1 MKNITLCLLFCCALA
16 GMPAAQAC
24 SCIGES
30 PVKDQLK
37 QMDAVVVGTVVA
49 SEYVQLL
56 PNKQTLELIARDST
70 QASRY
75 MREIYVAK
83 YTVLVEKIYKGMHI
97 RDTVYIYSGRGGGD
111 CGYKF
116 KTEERYIIYGE
127 KKSYFDGLFEHFV
140 YPEGK
145 NIYWT
150 NICLR
155 TTEYNEN
162 EIKELEK
169 HARKNDIKVVAPPYS
184 DTDRKNNAEKS
195 KIHTIEIPEVQEL
208 MFVLFA
214 LTPTGQKD
222 SVMINHQSGYYQR
235 VMNYFKPYTQERI
248 VELIDRKITTQYN
261 QLRMDASN
269 YQFDAQGKLKRSPT
283 IHNLSW
289 GKRDFLAQYVS
300 ELEKFAL
307 KSNFRQFYQN
317 NSLFYDSLKT
327 ALAAQAPVERQW
339 IWLES
344 HFTQRYHQ
352 YHIIFSPLS
361 QGRHSTNR
369 VKEEV
374 FIFVSGPTEGSG
386 ISYTLLQARDTR
398 MLFTEID
405 HNYVNPVSDTYLRDI
420 NKAFKSRDKW
430 AAGKYT
436 GSYASAYALF
446 NEYMTWSVFS
456 LYALDNF
463 SKTDYEIIKKRL
475 EDFMI
480 HYRGFVRFDAF
491 NNQLIALYQSRGRP
505 VLISDLYPEML
516 QWCEKQ

>member
-1 MKNITLCLLFCCALA
+1 MKNITLFLLLCVALA
-16 GMPAAQAC
+16 GNSAAQAC

-30 PVKDQLK
+30 TVKGQLK
-37 QMDAVVVGTVVA
+37 QMDAVLVGTVIA

-70 QASRY
+70 QANRY

-83 YTVLVEKIYKGMHI
+83 YTVLVEKIYKGKHI

-111 CGYKF
+111 CGYRF
-116 KTEERYIIYGE
+116 KAEERYIIYGE
-127 KKSYFDGLFEHFV
+127 KKNYFDGLFEQFV

-155 TTEYNEN
+155 TTEYNES

-184 DTDRKNNAEKS
+184 DIDRQKNAEKT
-195 KIHTIEIPEVQEL
+195 KEHIIDIPEVQEL

-214 LTPTGQKD
+214 LTPTGQQD
-222 SVMINHQSGYYQR
+222 SVMINHQSAYYQR
-235 VMNYFKPYTQERI
+235 VMNYFKPFAQERI
-248 VELIDRKITTQYN
+248 VELIDRKIATQYN

-289 GKRDFLAQYVS
+289 GNRDFLAQYVS

-344 HFTQRYHQ
+344 HFTQRYHK

-361 QGRHSTNR
+361 LGKHSTNR

-405 HNYVNPVSDTYLRDI
+405 HNYVNPVSDNYLRDI
-420 NKAFKSRDKW
+420 KKAFKDRDKW

-491 NNQLIALYQSRGRP
+491 NDQLTALYKSNGRP
-505 VLISDLYPEML
+505 ALISDLYPEML
-516 QWCEKQ
+516 EWCKKQ